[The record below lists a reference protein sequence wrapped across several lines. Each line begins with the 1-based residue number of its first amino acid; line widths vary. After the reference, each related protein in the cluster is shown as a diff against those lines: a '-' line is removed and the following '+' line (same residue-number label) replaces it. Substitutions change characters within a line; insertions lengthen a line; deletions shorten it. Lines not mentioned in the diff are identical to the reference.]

1 MIRRARLLIL
11 AATAAVGACAQP
23 ATLYVDD
30 AYVRLPAVAGR
41 PGVAYITIHGG
52 AEPTR
57 LLSVTSPVVVRTEL
71 HESMSRG
78 GAGAGMMTM
87 APIRDVPVAASAK
100 LIFAPGGKHAMLF
113 NINQRVKPGKN
124 IPLVFTFANNQRIEV
139 DAPVVA
145 AGDSPHHH

>member
-1 MIRRARLLIL
+1 MRRSGRSIL
-11 AATAAVGACAQP
+11 AATLLAAITACGGP
-23 ATLYVDD
+23 ATLSVDD

-41 PGVAYITIHGG
+41 PGVAYFTIHGG

-71 HESMSRG
+71 HESMNRG
-78 GAGAGMMTM
+78 AMATM

-113 NINQRVKPGKN
+113 DINARVKPGKN

-139 DAPVVA
+139 DVPVIA
-145 AGDSPHHH
+145 AGDTAHHHH

>member
-1 MIRRARLLIL
+1 MRRYGRPLL
-11 AATAAVGACAQP
+11 AATLLTAITACGGP

-41 PGVAYITIHGG
+41 PGVAYFTIHGG

-71 HESMSRG
+71 HESMKS
-78 GAGAGMMTM
+78 GAVMTM
-87 APIRDVPVAASAK
+87 APIRDLPVAASAK
-100 LIFAPGGKHAMLF
+100 LVFAPGGKHAMLF
-113 NINQRVKPGKN
+113 NINARVKAGKN

-139 DAPVVA
+139 DVPVIA
-145 AGDSPHHH
+145 AGDTAHHHH